1 MLWICYNCP
10 PVMDKICHFDE
21 LLLKEEGSGILNW
34 AIEGACKLIRNGGNI
49 PRSEAHLKR
58 IEDLLME
65 SDSVRA
71 FITTAFELEEN
82 GKVLSN
88 QLYSAYKQFCDERDW
103 EPLPERKAMRQMKQQ
118 IESTF
123 HIEQRHDLPNNYGM
137 SLRGYTGIQFKD

>member
-1 MLWICYNCP
+1 
-10 PVMDKICHFDE
+10 MDKICHFDE

-34 AIEGACKLIRNGGNI
+34 AIAGACKLLHNGGNI

-58 IEDLLME
+58 IKDLLME

-71 FITTAFELEEN
+71 FITTSFELAEN
-82 GKVLSN
+82 GKVLSS
-88 QLYSAYKQFCDERDW
+88 QLYAAYKQFCDERDW

-123 HIEQRHDLPNNYGM
+123 HIEQRHDLANEYGV
-137 SLRGYTGIQFKD
+137 SFRGYTGIRYIE